1 MNDSKYSTKTDDCK
15 PTCPC
20 KARDAQEAVARG
32 ANLIGTDVSSAQS
45 LINLLAFHGWELR
58 KS

>member
-1 MNDSKYSTKTDDCK
+1 MSDSKYSTKTDDCK
-15 PTCPC
+15 PACPC
-20 KARDAQEAVARG
+20 KASDAREAVTRA
-32 ANLIGTDVSSAQS
+32 ANLIGLDASSAQS